1 MYRSNV
7 RRRPL
12 PENYNGT
19 AFSRDG
25 EEKIFVPPPTD
36 CECCEVAREDTP
48 ACGAAGF
55 GAAFCGEKREPSLP
69 AIKLPFLGMAA
80 DDLLIIGLI
89 LLLAGSD
96 SAGEI
101 LPFLIL
107 LLFF

>member
-1 MYRSNV
+1 MEINMYRSNT

-19 AFSRDG
+19 AFSQDG

-36 CECCEVAREDTP
+36 CECCDVTDRETTK
-48 ACGAAGF
+48 CN
-55 GAAFCGEKREPSLP
+55 EKKEPTLP
-69 AIKLPFLGMAA
+69 ALKLPFLGMAD

-89 LLLAGSD
+89 LLISGSD
-96 SAGEI
+96 SASEI
-101 LPFLIL
+101 IPFLIL

>member
-36 CECCEVAREDTP
+36 CECCEVAQGDAP

-55 GAAFCGEKREPSLP
+55 GAASCGEKREPALP

>member
-1 MYRSNV
+1 MYRSNAH
-7 RRRPL
+7 RRPL

-36 CECCEVAREDTP
+36 CECCEISPKESAPCDNSESK
-48 ACGAAGF
+48 
-55 GAAFCGEKREPSLP
+55 KREPASP
-69 AIKLPFLGMAA
+69 ALKLPFLGAA
-80 DDLLIIGLI
+80 TDDLLIIGLI
-89 LLLAGSD
+89 LLLSGSD
-96 SAGEI
+96 SASEI

>member
-1 MYRSNV
+1 MYRSNA

-36 CECCEVAREDTP
+36 CECCEVAQGDAP
-48 ACGAAGF
+48 DC
-55 GAAFCGEKREPSLP
+55 GAAFCGEKREPALP